1 MQLTKRNRLSP
12 DARHQQLL
20 TLGMQVFGAH
30 AYDTISTDEISRL
43 AGISKGLLY
52 HYFPSK
58 KAYYLATLEAASSQ
72 LLAAT
77 QVDEQLGALDNL
89 RNSIRLLLDFAA
101 AQPFLFKA
109 LVRGGVGTDSETA
122 NVVEG
127 VREALAT
134 TSTPMP
140 LKAQNKAYDSMAGSE
155 WQSSSVFDGSIPTIS
170 PGSKPRRPFILRP
183 SGPSSATPPPGRP
196 PNTVSLARR
205 LVNNFPRTSSSL
217 PHLSRPSCPTA
228 RQRSRRLRHRL
239 SASPDTPQQADCE
252 RHCPL
257 NHTCCLWP

>member
-20 TLGMQVFGAH
+20 TLGIQVFGAH

-127 VREALAT
+127 VREALAARLLSLT
-134 TSTPMP
+134 NAPESPEQGLRLYGWLGMAEFICIRWLDTDNISRLETEETLYTSALWALFGNTPTG
-140 LKAQNKAYDSMAGSE
+140 AAA
-155 WQSSSVFDGSIPTIS
+155 
-170 PGSKPRRPFILRP
+170 
-183 SGPSSATPPPGRP
+183 
-196 PNTVSLARR
+196 
-205 LVNNFPRTSSSL
+205 
-217 PHLSRPSCPTA
+217 
-228 RQRSRRLRHRL
+228 
-239 SASPDTPQQADCE
+239 
-252 RHCPL
+252 
-257 NHTCCLWP
+257 

>member
-58 KAYYLATLEAASSQ
+58 KAYHLATLEAASSQ

-77 QVDEQLGALDNL
+77 RVDEQLGALDNL

-134 TSTPMP
+134 RLLSLTNAPKSPEQGLRLYGWLGMAEFICIRWLDTDNISRLETEETLYTSA
-140 LKAQNKAYDSMAGSE
+140 LWALFGNA
-155 WQSSSVFDGSIPTIS
+155 PT
-170 PGSKPRRPFILRP
+170 G
-183 SGPSSATPPPGRP
+183 A
-196 PNTVSLARR
+196 A
-205 LVNNFPRTSSSL
+205 
-217 PHLSRPSCPTA
+217 A
-228 RQRSRRLRHRL
+228 
-239 SASPDTPQQADCE
+239 
-252 RHCPL
+252 
-257 NHTCCLWP
+257 